1 MTEARKSPLA
11 WVRNRLKDRD
21 DSEHEQALIR
31 LVIGVV
37 LCAYPFIPHVM
48 RESGGEALQSLLVFG
63 AWALM
68 SFAIFCAILAEPGK
82 SPVRRV
88 LGAFGDSATLS
99 YFMVQMGADGLLL
112 YVVYL
117 WIIFGNGIRFGQR
130 YLVLTL
136 VLSAIGFSLV
146 LIFSDFW
153 QAHAGAGVSL
163 IFGMIAVSLYV
174 LTLVRR
180 LEKERDRAEEERAR
194 AEEERA
200 RADEERARADAANLA
215 KRRFVSTVSHEM
227 RTPLN
232 AIIGM
237 AELLR
242 DTELGGEQS
251 EMVRTIGASSRAMLG
266 LVEDVLDFSK
276 IEAGKLSVAKED
288 FDLYALVNGATLVLR
303 SQAERK
309 GLSFVTSIMP
319 DVPPYVRGDPIH
331 LRQVLIN
338 LLSNAVKFTE
348 KGGVTLHVSR
358 LGTEE
363 GRERLKFSIR
373 DTGIGIAAAHQPLI
387 FESFTQAD
395 QGVTRRFG
403 GTGLGTTISK
413 QLVELMGGRIAFESA
428 VGLGSTFWIELGF
441 ETVERAI
448 EAETDALLGVRVM
461 FIGFPIAVVK
471 DIDAILSRWGGACMP
486 VPDPESAAAHASA
499 ALQQGRPFQCALLYA
514 ETGADADT
522 RVARLFRLL
531 AGNHLPLVLC
541 APAESEIHRMPVV
554 QGHFGA
560 ALPLP
565 LDKRLLYNALH
576 SFTAEEPREGVVFIS
591 DYLRRKEPA
600 RALNILVADDNA
612 TNRAVVG
619 KILERAGHTT
629 TMVEDGDQALDE
641 LEKEQFDAV
650 LLDQNMPVMG
660 GAEAVR
666 KWRVLEAGH
675 ARTPVIILSADVTE
689 EARLEALSSG
699 ADAFLTKPIQAA
711 RLLDTITKLCQPAE
725 VTPQIRPDARPASE
739 SVSGVLNYETLGLL
753 EGLGPRSDF
762 MEKLIRV
769 FSDDNAALI
778 DKMEEAVAAKRFGEL
793 RSLLHALKG
802 SAGSIGADEL
812 ARTCSRIHALTEVE
826 LRARG
831 AQHVGKIRADFDLAR
846 AELTAYLQKRK
857 SGAL

>member
-1 MTEARKSPLA
+1 METRKSVFA
-11 WVRNRLKDRD
+11 WLRSRLQNRPDT
-21 DSEHEQALIR
+21 EHEQALVR
-31 LVIGVV
+31 LALGLGLGVYLLV
-37 LCAYPFIPHVM
+37 PHVM
-48 RESGGEALQSLLVFG
+48 AENTTGALQSLLPFG
-63 AWALM
+63 AFVLI
-68 SFAIFCAILAEPGK
+68 SLGIFCSILVQPGV
-82 SPVRRV
+82 SHVRRV
-88 LGAFGDSATLS
+88 VGAMLDSATVS
-99 YFMVQMGADGLLL
+99 YFMVQMGVDGLLL

-117 WIIFGNGIRFGQR
+117 WIIIGNGFRYGRF
-130 YLVLTL
+130 YLLNTL
-136 VLSAIGFSLV
+136 VLSVIGFSLV
-146 LIFSDFW
+146 LMLSDFW
-153 QAHAGAGVSL
+153 HAHVGAGISL
-163 IFGMIAVSLYV
+163 VVGMVGLSLYS
-174 LTLVRR
+174 LTLVKR
-180 LEKERDRAEEERAR
+180 LLDAVESAE
-194 AEEERA
+194 
-200 RADEERARADAANLA
+200 AANKA

-237 AELLR
+237 TELLR
-242 DTELGGEQS
+242 DTQLGGEQS

-266 LVEDVLDFSK
+266 LVDDVLDFSK
-276 IEAGKLSVAKED
+276 IEAGKLTVAKED

-303 SQAERK
+303 PQAERK
-309 GLSFVTSIMP
+309 GLSFVVSIMP

-338 LLSNAVKFTE
+338 LLGNAVKFTD

-358 LGTEE
+358 LSADDGVA
-363 GRERLKFSIR
+363 RLKFSIR
-373 DTGIGIAAAHQPLI
+373 DTGMGIAPEHQRQI

-395 QGVTRRFG
+395 QSVTRKFG

-413 QLVELMGGRIAFESA
+413 QLVELMGGQIGLESA
-428 VGLGSTFWIELGF
+428 VGLGSTFWLELDF
-441 ETVERAI
+441 EPVERAL
-448 EAETDALLGVRVM
+448 EAESDVLFGVRVLL
-461 FIGFPIAVVK
+461 IGFPMAGVK
-471 DIDAILSRWGGACMP
+471 DIEAIVTGWGGACMP
-486 VPDPESAAAHASA
+486 VPDAESAASHASA
-499 ALQQGRPFQCALLYA
+499 AMQQGRPFQCGLLYA
-514 ETGADADT
+514 ETSADADT

-531 AGNHLPLVLC
+531 AGERLPLVLC
-541 APAESEIHRMPVV
+541 APEGADVHRMQVV

-560 ALPLP
+560 ALPFP

-612 TNRAVVG
+612 TNRAVLG
-619 KILERAGHTT
+619 KMLERAGFIA
-629 TMVEDGDQALDE
+629 TMVENGDQALDA
-641 LEKEQFDAV
+641 LEGEQFDVV
-650 LLDQNMPVMG
+650 LLDRNMPVMG
-660 GAEAVR
+660 GVEAVR
-666 KWRVLEAGH
+666 ALRALEAGQS
-675 ARTPVIILSADVTE
+675 RTPVIILSADVTE
-689 EARLEALSSG
+689 EARQEALANG

-711 RLLDTITKLCQPAE
+711 RLLDAIAKLSQPAE
-725 VTPQIRPDARPASE
+725 VVPQVRAELPAAE
-739 SVSGVLNYETLGLL
+739 TAPGLLNYETLGLL
-753 EGLGPRSDF
+753 EGLGSRSDF

-802 SAGSIGADEL
+802 SAGSIGADDL

-831 AQHVGKIRADFDLAR
+831 LQHVGKIRADFDLAR

>member
-1 MTEARKSPLA
+1 MSEPRKSVIA
-11 WVRNRLKDRD
+11 WLRGRLQNRPDT
-21 DSEHEQALIR
+21 EHEQALVR
-31 LVIGVV
+31 LGLGLGLGVYLLV
-37 LCAYPFIPHVM
+37 PHVM
-48 RESGGEALQSLLVFG
+48 GENTAGALQSLLPFG
-63 AWALM
+63 AFVLL
-68 SFAIFCAILAEPGK
+68 SLGIFCSILAHPGA

-88 LGAFGDSATLS
+88 AGAVVDSATAS
-99 YFMVQMGADGLLL
+99 YFMIQMGVDGLLL

-117 WIIFGNGIRFGQR
+117 WIIFGNGFRYGRF
-130 YLVLTL
+130 YLLNTL
-136 VLSAIGFSLV
+136 VLSVVGFSLV
-146 LIFSDFW
+146 IIFSDFW
-153 QAHAGAGVSL
+153 HAHVGAGISL
-163 IFGMIAVSLYV
+163 IVGMIGVSLYV
-174 LTLVRR
+174 LTLVNR
-180 LEKERDRAEEERAR
+180 LSDALDRAE
-194 AEEERA
+194 
-200 RADEERARADAANLA
+200 AANVA
-215 KRRFVSTVSHEM
+215 KRRFVSTISHEM

-237 AELLR
+237 TELLR
-242 DTELGGEQS
+242 DTQLAGEQG

-276 IEAGKLSVAKED
+276 IEAGKLTVARED
-288 FDLYALVNGATLVLR
+288 FDLYALVNGATQVLR
-303 SQAERK
+303 PQAERK
-309 GLSFVTSIMP
+309 GLSFVVSIMP

-338 LLSNAVKFTE
+338 LLGNAVKFTE

-358 LGTEE
+358 VSAEQGS
-363 GRERLKFSIR
+363 ERLKFSIR
-373 DTGIGIAAAHQPLI
+373 DTGIGIAPEHQRRI

-395 QGVTRRFG
+395 QGVNRKFG

-413 QLVELMGGRIAFESA
+413 QLVELMGGTMGLESA
-428 VGLGSTFWIELGF
+428 VGLGSTFWLELEF
-441 ETVERAI
+441 EPVERAL
-448 EAETDALLGVRVM
+448 EAESDALLGVRVLL
-461 FIGFPIAVVK
+461 IGFPMAGVK
-471 DIDAILSRWGGACMP
+471 DVETVLSGWGGACTP
-486 VPDPESAAAHASA
+486 VPDAESAATLAGA
-499 ALQQGRPFQCALLYA
+499 AMHQGRPFQCGLLYA
-514 ETGADADT
+514 DSSAEADT

-531 AGNHLPLVLC
+531 AGERLPLILC
-541 APAESEIHRMPVV
+541 APEGSDVHRMPVV

-600 RALNILVADDNA
+600 RALNVLVADDNA
-612 TNRAVVG
+612 TNRAVLG
-619 KILERAGHTT
+619 KILERAGFVA
-629 TMVEDGDQALDE
+629 TMVENGDQALDA
-641 LEKEQFDAV
+641 LESEQFDVA
-650 LLDQNMPVMG
+650 LLDRNMPVMG
-660 GAEAVR
+660 GVEAVR
-666 KWRVLEAGH
+666 ALRALEAGQ

-689 EARLEALSSG
+689 EARQEAIANG
-699 ADAFLTKPIQAA
+699 ADMFLTKPIQAA
-711 RLLDTITKLCQPAE
+711 RLLDAIAKLSQPAE
-725 VTPQIRPDARPASE
+725 SAQPSRAEPQPAAEPAS
-739 SVSGVLNYETLGLL
+739 GLLNYETLGLL
-753 EGLGPRSDF
+753 EGLGSRSDF
-762 MEKLIRV
+762 MEKLVRV

-831 AQHVGKIRADFDLAR
+831 LQHVGKIRADFDIAR